1 MSLDDFPIRDE
12 NSELAT
18 LAESKF
24 EAAIEGANRFII
36 QRQDRKDYGTDFQM
50 EATLNGSVTNF
61 RVHVQLK
68 GTAKKPNRDGSISI
82 SVDRTNLNYLLSQ
95 PNSIYVCYHAPT
107 DRLLYRF
114 VHDVYREAEH
124 RGGSR
129 KSKPTVT
136 INHRDE
142 FSPDFQARLAEVTIA
157 TGRSGRSERL
167 SWVATPSEHFPSSVH
182 KHVPTIT
189 VPENADAAFSVLM
202 ELYESNQD
210 AVISRAF
217 DQFVAVLGLDDDRVL
232 YAFLA
237 EINLAMCHESFDA
250 SRVKACIQRLEL
262 LMESGDPGIVYCLA
276 NAYSAIKE
284 LDRAKCLFGDLL
296 ERKDIPANLKAM
308 VSKNLGTT
316 LELEGN
322 HEDARRCYQEA
333 LDHEPNLME
342 AHYAL
347 AMAFHHDGELE
358 KAISHFDAV
367 IWSSDNPAASV
378 GARGHRLRAYFE
390 LGWTEKAFQ
399 DIASLLEH
407 AEKQDWILPWCG
419 RFVFSYARQFPESV
433 AEAQRF
439 WDMYVRKRPKDFF
452 AKEEQLKLL
461 AFAKMHSQPV
471 KLNFNQ
477 YLSQVETLI
486 DQAGL
491 EIDAAHLWDRVG
503 HWAQE
508 DGGWDNAEV
517 YYRKA
522 FELEPYRYGY
532 CLGTALN
539 FLERFEEALPILK
552 EQAEVHMPDAMSWA
566 QLALAQEKLGKI
578 EPSKESLRNAIEL
591 DPDYENAYFNLG
603 GVLWNTGGRHEAIK
617 VWSDALGR
625 FPDHELSIK
634 LRKDFPQLFPNEL

>member
-1 MSLDDFPIRDE
+1 MSIDDFPNRDS

-24 EAAIEGANRFII
+24 EAAVVRSNCLLV
-36 QRQDRKDYGTDFQM
+36 QRQDRKDYGTDFQL
-50 EATLNGSVTNF
+50 EATINGGATNF

-68 GTAKKPNRDGSISI
+68 GTAKKSNRDGSISI
-82 SVDRTNLNYLLSQ
+82 SVERTNLNYLLSQ
-95 PNSIYVCYHAPT
+95 SNSIYVCYHAPT

-124 RGGSR
+124 RGGSWR
-129 KSKPTVT
+129 SKPTVT
-136 INHRDE
+136 INLRDE
-142 FSPDFQARLAEVTIA
+142 FTPEFQARLANLTIA
-157 TGRSGRSERL
+157 IGRSGRSERL
-167 SWVATPSEHFPSSVH
+167 SWVATPSEQFPSSVL
-182 KHVPTIT
+182 KQVPTIT
-189 VPENADAAFSVLM
+189 VPESADAAFNVLM

-217 DQFVAVLGLDDDRVL
+217 DQFVAVLGLNDDRLL

-237 EINLAMCHESFDA
+237 EINLAMCYEPFDA
-250 SRVKACIQRLEL
+250 SRVKAGIERLES
-262 LMESGDPGIVYCLA
+262 LMESGDPDIAYCLA
-276 NAYSAIKE
+276 NASSAIKE
-284 LDRAKCLFGDLL
+284 FDRAKSLFGDLL

-308 VSKNLGTT
+308 VLKNLGTI
-316 LELEGN
+316 LELEEN
-322 HEDARRCYQEA
+322 HEDARRCYHEA

-347 AMAFHHDGELE
+347 AMAFYHDGELE

-407 AEKQDWILPWCG
+407 AEKQDWILPWCAQ
-419 RFVFSYARQFPESV
+419 FVFDYSRQRPESV
-433 AEAQRF
+433 LEAQRF
-439 WDMYVRKRPKDFF
+439 WDMYVRKRPKEFS
-452 AKEEQLKLL
+452 AQEERLKLL

-477 YLSQVETLI
+477 FLSQVETLI
-486 DQAGL
+486 DEAVS
-491 EIDAAHLWDRVG
+491 EIDTAHLWDRVG

-508 DGGWDNAEV
+508 DGDWDNAEV

-522 FELEPYRYGY
+522 YELEPDRYGY
-532 CLGTALN
+532 CLGNLSS
-539 FLERFEEALPILK
+539 
-552 EQAEVHMPDAMSWA
+552 H
-566 QLALAQEKLGKI
+566 
-578 EPSKESLRNAIEL
+578 NA
-591 DPDYENAYFNLG
+591 N
-603 GVLWNTGGRHEAIK
+603 
-617 VWSDALGR
+617 
-625 FPDHELSIK
+625 
-634 LRKDFPQLFPNEL
+634 

>member
-1 MSLDDFPIRDE
+1 MSLDDFPNRDE

-24 EAAIEGANRFII
+24 EAVIAGANRFII
-36 QRQDRKDYGTDFQM
+36 QRQDRNDYGTDFQL
-50 EATLNGSVTNF
+50 EATSNSSATNF

-95 PNSIYVCYHAPT
+95 SNSIYVCYHAPT

-114 VHDVYREAEH
+114 VHDVYRAAEH
-124 RGGSR
+124 RGGSWR
-129 KSKPTVT
+129 SKPTVT
-136 INHRDE
+136 INHREE
-142 FSPDFQARLAEVTIA
+142 FSTEFQARLADLTLA
-157 TGRSGRSERL
+157 TGKSGRTERL
-167 SWVATPSEHFPSSVH
+167 SWVATPSEDFPTSVH

-189 VPENADAAFSVLM
+189 VPEKADAAFNVLM

-210 AVISRAF
+210 AVISKAF

-232 YAFLA
+232 HAFLA
-237 EINLAMCHESFDA
+237 EINLAMCYESFDA
-250 SRVKACIQRLEL
+250 SRVRAGIERLEL
-262 LMESGDPGIVYCLA
+262 LMESGDPGIAYSLA

-284 LDRAKCLFGDLL
+284 LDRAKYLFRDLL
-296 ERKDIPANLKAM
+296 ELKDIPANLKAM
-308 VSKNLGTT
+308 VLKNLGTT

-347 AMAFHHDGELE
+347 AMAFQHDGEFE
-358 KAISHFDAV
+358 KAISHFDEV

-407 AEKQDWILPWCG
+407 ADKQDWILPWCG
-419 RFVFSYARQFPESV
+419 RFVFNYARQRPESV
-433 AEAQRF
+433 VEAQRF
-439 WDMYVRKRPKDFF
+439 WDMYVRKRPNELF
-452 AKEEQLKLL
+452 AQEERLKVL

-477 YLSQVETLI
+477 FLSQVEALI
-486 DQAGL
+486 DEA
-491 EIDAAHLWDRVG
+491 ESDIDTAHLWDRVG

-508 DGGWDNAEV
+508 DGDWDNAEV

-522 FELEPYRYGY
+522 FELEPDRYGY
-532 CLGTALN
+532 CFGTTLN
-539 FLERFEEALPILK
+539 FLERFEEAMPILK
-552 EQAEVHMPDAMSWA
+552 EQAEVHMPDAISWA
-566 QLALAQEKLGKI
+566 QLALAQEKLGEI
-578 EPSKESLRNAIEL
+578 GHCKESLRKAIEL

-603 GVLWNTGGRHEAIK
+603 GVLWNTGNHKEAIA

-625 FPDHELSIK
+625 FPEHELSIK